1 MRCMFWKRQHE
12 ILWVA
17 RKQYSN
23 SQSHVSI
30 NAKRSISIC
39 FVCYNLQQ
47 LKNILRPILYIN
59 PEKHGSMFFMF
70 HINKETHSNVS
81 WKKYSNGWAML
92 LYKARKVWSRKAES
106 YVLCFLCYI
115 KQRNAYSCSVN
126 QIF

>member
-1 MRCMFWKRQHE
+1 MFWKRQHE
-12 ILWVA
+12 IVWVA

-59 PEKHGSMFFMF
+59 SEKHGGMFFML
-70 HINKETHSNVS
+70 HINKETHSHVL
-81 WKKYSNGWAML
+81 WKKYSNGL
-92 LYKARKVWSRKAES
+92 P
-106 YVLCFLCYI
+106 CFYI
-115 KQRNAYSCSVN
+115 KQEKYGPEKQSHMCCV
-126 QIF
+126 FYVP